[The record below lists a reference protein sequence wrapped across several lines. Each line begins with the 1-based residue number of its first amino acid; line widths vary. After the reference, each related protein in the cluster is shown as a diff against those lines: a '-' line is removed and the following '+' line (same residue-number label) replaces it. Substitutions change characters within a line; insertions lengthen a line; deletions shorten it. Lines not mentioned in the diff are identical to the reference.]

1 MCIKIEIWLYKTHAF
16 ENKSHYHKVD
26 YFKKGLGK
34 LYAGGGCGGGGWM
47 EKNNYKI
54 IVILLYYNIV
64 R

>member
-16 ENKSHYHKVD
+16 ENKSYYHKVD
-26 YFKKGLGK
+26 YFKKGL
-34 LYAGGGCGGGGWM
+34 GGCGGGGWM

>member
-16 ENKSHYHKVD
+16 ENKSYYHKVD

-47 EKNNYKI
+47 EKNNYRTI
-54 IVILLYYNIV
+54 ELL
-64 R
+64 